1 MHQRLEQWMAK
12 FGLFLHDNPIKVILF
27 IILILAFPIS
37 NLPKVTMD
45 TSTEGFM
52 HENDPVLLDYNAF
65 REQFGRDERI
75 GIAIQSDHIFSLEF
89 LTTLKALHQEL
100 EAKVP
105 YLEEVTSLYNVR
117 NTRGET
123 DKLYTDDLLEPFPTT
138 QAEVDVIKKRALSSE
153 FYRNLLINQT
163 GDMTS
168 IMIETDAYSHEGV
181 EQMDNLDA
189 LTEGFEEE
197 PTTQKP
203 KAFLSDK
210 ENAQIVQTVLEIVD
224 QYRSQ
229 GLEIYVAGSP
239 TVNHALKLQMRTDMQ
254 KFMRITLIL
263 ILIFLFVIFRRLS
276 AVFYP
281 LLVIILSLLTTVG
294 TMGWM
299 GVAFKLPTQIVPSLL
314 LAVSI
319 GATVHVLSIFFDRFN
334 QNGDKREAMGYT
346 LGHSGLAI
354 AMTSITTAIGIASFS
369 GSEVAPVSDMG
380 KYASLGVMV
389 SLVLTLTLLPALLS
403 LTRLKP
409 KPTQISHRLDGIM
422 KKIAAIPTCHT
433 RGVLIGSLILVLV
446 SLAAATQIRLSHN
459 PLKWFHADNPNRV
472 ATEVIDHKMNGS
484 VTIEV
489 VLDTGKENGWIDPEK
504 LNILNDYTQEL
515 EKYVDPYT
523 HIGKV
528 VSLATIVKET
538 NQALHGNDS
547 AFYTIP
553 QEQNLVSQEL
563 LLFENSGSDDL
574 EDVVDSQFSKARV
587 TVKLPWNDTIEAQ
600 TVLDHIRTLTPE
612 IFTDMNVTVTGMV
625 PLLSNTFSHAIKSS
639 VISYFI
645 AFFAIAVMMMLI
657 LNSVRIG
664 LLSMIP
670 NLTPIIMGLLL
681 MYIAKIPL
689 DMFTLL
695 IGSIAIGLAVD
706 DTIHFSHN
714 FRRYYLQTQDTTKAI
729 ELTFLTT
736 GKAMVITTVVL
747 SLGFFA
753 YLAAYMI
760 SVQNFG
766 LLTGSVIL
774 FALLCDLLLAPALMI
789 IAAKRGWVK

>member
-1 MHQRLEQWMAK
+1 
-12 FGLFLHDNPIKVILF
+12 
-27 IILILAFPIS
+27 
-37 NLPKVTMD
+37 
-45 TSTEGFM
+45 
-52 HENDPVLLDYNAF
+52 
-65 REQFGRDERI
+65 
-75 GIAIQSDHIFSLEF
+75 
-89 LTTLKALHQEL
+89 
-100 EAKVP
+100 
-105 YLEEVTSLYNVR
+105 
-117 NTRGET
+117 
-123 DKLYTDDLLEPFPTT
+123 
-138 QAEVDVIKKRALSSE
+138 
-153 FYRNLLINQT
+153 
-163 GDMTS
+163 
-168 IMIETDAYSHEGV
+168 
-181 EQMDNLDA
+181 
-189 LTEGFEEE
+189 
-197 PTTQKP
+197 
-203 KAFLSDK
+203 
-210 ENAQIVQTVLEIVD
+210 
-224 QYRSQ
+224 
-229 GLEIYVAGSP
+229 
-239 TVNHALKLQMRTDMQ
+239 MRTDMQ

-299 GVAFKLPTQIVPSLL
+299 GVAFKLPTQIVPPLL

-319 GATVHVLSIFFDRFN
+319 GTTVHVLSIFFDRFN

-389 SLVLTLTLLPALLS
+389 SLVLTLILLPALLS

-422 KKIAAIPTCHT
+422 KKIAAIPTRHT

-472 ATEVIDHKMNGS
+472 ATEVIDQKMNGS
-484 VTIEV
+484 VT
-489 VLDTGKENGWIDPEK
+489 IDPEK